1 MVRFIIF
8 AGYGLLMMSLQISG
22 KLNQYIN
29 VHYRYLAVL
38 SMALSLIL
46 AVFQLFLWTKNEQ
59 PDHAHSHDDSHH
71 DHHQK
76 PIQKVWA
83 YLLLSLPLIVGFA
96 FPTVSLDTTI
106 VEAKG
111 FQFPLSKESTGDPD
125 MQTQYLKPDTSIFFE
140 KSDYEQQMQE
150 LMAEYG
156 NKKVL
161 TITDENYLEIMEL
174 IYNYPSDFLGKTI
187 SYQGFVF
194 HSKEDT
200 AENVFVFRFGIIH
213 CVADAGVF
221 GLLTHLPE
229 NTTFNNN
236 DWVELTGTITTDYY
250 HPFKRTLPI
259 MAVDT
264 VKKIN
269 PPENEYVYRTF

>member
-1 MVRFIIF
+1 MIRFIIF
-8 AGYGLLMMSLQISG
+8 AGYALLMMSLQVSG

-29 VHYRYLAVL
+29 VHYRYLAIL
-38 SMALSLIL
+38 SMGLSLIL
-46 AVFQLFLWTKNEQ
+46 AVFQLVLWAKNDTKSEHHHNE
-59 PDHAHSHDDSHH
+59 
-71 DHHQK
+71 DHHHKQK
-76 PIQKVWA
+76 PIQQLWA
-83 YLLLSLPLIVGFA
+83 YLLLALPLVVGFA

-125 MQTQYLKPDTSIFFE
+125 IQTQYLKPDTSIFFE

-150 LMAEYG
+150 LMAEYTDQ
-156 NKKVL
+156 KVI

-174 IYNYPSDFLGKTI
+174 IYNYPSDFLGKTV
-187 SYQGFVF
+187 SFQGFVF

-200 AENVFVFRFGIIH
+200 EENTFVFRFGIIH

-229 NTTFNNN
+229 NTALSNN

-259 MAVDT
+259 LDVSK
-264 VKKIN
+264 VKKISA
-269 PPENEYVYRTF
+269 PENEYVYRTF

>member
-1 MVRFIIF
+1 MIRFIIF
-8 AGYGLLMMSLQISG
+8 AGYGLLMMSLQVSG

-29 VHYRYLAVL
+29 VHYRYLAIL

-46 AVFQLFLWTKNEQ
+46 AVFQLFLWTKNDKH
-59 PDHAHSHDDSHH
+59 DHTNHSHDDEHH
-71 DHHQK
+71 HHQK
-76 PIQKVWA
+76 PLQQYWA

-96 FPTVSLDTTI
+96 FPTVSLDITI

-125 MQTQYLKPDTSIFFE
+125 VQTQYLKPDTSIFFE
-140 KSDYEQQMQE
+140 KSDYDQQMQD
-150 LMAEYG
+150 LMAEYDD
-156 NKKVL
+156 KEVIA
-161 TITDENYLEIMEL
+161 ITDENYLEVMEL
-174 IYNYPSDFLGKTI
+174 IYNYPSDFLGKTV

-194 HSKEDT
+194 HSKDDT

-221 GLLTHLPE
+221 GLLTHLPQ
-229 NTTFNNN
+229 NTSVANN
-236 DWVELTGTITTDYY
+236 DWVELKGTITTDYY

-259 MAVDT
+259 MTVDT
-264 VKKIN
+264 VKKIEA
-269 PPENEYVYRTF
+269 PENEYVYRTF

>member
-1 MVRFIIF
+1 MIRFIIF

-29 VHYRYLAVL
+29 IHYRYLALL

-46 AVFQLFLWTKNEQ
+46 AVFQLVLWTKN
-59 PDHAHSHDDSHH
+59 DKDSHSSH
-71 DHHQK
+71 EHLDDHHHKQT
-76 PIQKVWA
+76 PLQQLWA

-125 MQTQYLKPDTSIFFE
+125 IQTQYLKPDTSIFFE
-140 KSDYEQQMQE
+140 KSDYDRQMQE
-150 LMAEYG
+150 LMAEYE
-156 NKKVL
+156 NKEVIS
-161 TITDENYLEIMEL
+161 ITDDNYLEVMEL
-174 IYNYPSDFLGKTI
+174 IYNYPSDFLGKTV
-187 SYQGFVF
+187 SFQGFVF
-194 HSKEDT
+194 HSKDDT
-200 AENVFVFRFGIIH
+200 VENSFVFRFGIIH

-229 NTTFNNN
+229 GTTLDNN
-236 DWVELTGTITTDYY
+236 DWVKLEGTITTDYY

-259 MAVDT
+259 MT
-264 VKKIN
+264 VNTVEKIE